1 MPMIVQK
8 TARKKENC
16 FEPILFFESARA
28 AFKELL
34 DRMLIEETTLLL
46 PAYIGW
52 SSNEGSGIYDPV
64 VESNIKHEFYLLD
77 ENLNINVENLQTKL
91 DEISGKKA
99 LLLVHY
105 FGYVDPA
112 YQNICHM
119 ALEKDCYIIEDCA
132 HALYT
137 DYVDGQ
143 CGHYA
148 DAVFYSLHKMLPL
161 KNGGMMKIKN
171 HSLHVKEGVYNQVSP
186 FCYDFKQIADIR
198 KKNAKVLEDRLS
210 KLEKYITIL
219 RPEEKYPGQ
228 TPQTFPI
235 RFKEVDKSAFYFELN
250 DMKFGVVSLYHTMIE
265 PLRNKKYQQSMD
277 IGNTILNLPV
287 HQDATPEQMQL
298 LCDNLEALLNGKIRN
313 L

>member
-1 MPMIVQK
+1 MIIQK

-16 FEPILFFESARA
+16 FEPVLFFESARA
-28 AFKELL
+28 AFRALL
-34 DRMLIEETTLLL
+34 DRLLLEDATLLL

-64 VESNIKHEFYLLD
+64 VESKIKHEFYLLD
-77 ENLNINVENLQTKL
+77 ENLNIDVKNLNEKME
-91 DEISGKKA
+91 EISGKKA

-112 YQNICHM
+112 YLTICQM
-119 ALEKDCYIIEDCA
+119 AQVQKSYIIEDCA

-161 KNGGMMKIKN
+161 PNGGMLKIKN
-171 HSLHVKEGVYNQVSP
+171 KDLTVRGGTYDQVSP
-186 FCYDFKQIADIR
+186 FCYDFKKIADIR

-228 TPQTFPI
+228 TPQTFPV
-235 RFKEVDKSAFYFELN
+235 RFKKLDKSEFYFELN

-265 PLRNKKYQQSMD
+265 PLRKESYQQSVD

-298 LCDNLEALLNGKIRN
+298 LCDNLEALLNGKIRD